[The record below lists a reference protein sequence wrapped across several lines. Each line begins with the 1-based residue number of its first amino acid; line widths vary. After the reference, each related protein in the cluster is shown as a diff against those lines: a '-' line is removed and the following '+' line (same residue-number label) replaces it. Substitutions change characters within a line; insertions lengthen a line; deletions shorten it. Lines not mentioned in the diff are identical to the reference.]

1 MNPFESLYQEKLC
14 SLQESYQLI
23 QDGDF
28 IAVGAVGCEPMGF
41 LQYLHTIADRIQHVH
56 VAHSLEMLRYPFL
69 TDDAFRE
76 KFTSDSF
83 FLMGPGRESVRSGRK
98 EYLPGN
104 LHDAIKR
111 QIDENQIDVFVCAV
125 TPMDSMGYFRMSLS
139 NIGESQYAAAAKHII
154 LEVVPSLPVVYGEN
168 QIHIS
173 EVDAVFECDRKYP
186 VLPREEL
193 TEEDRMIGQNVAPLV
208 PDGST
213 IQLGIGAIP
222 DAIAQAFM
230 DKKDLG
236 VHTEMITSSIAD
248 LVEAGVVTG
257 RCKTLHKG
265 QIVGTFALGD
275 EKLYQ
280 LMDRNPAINIM
291 PGNYVNSPSVIA
303 KNDNMVS
310 INTAI
315 AVDFSGQVASESL
328 GPLQYSGSGGQSD
341 TAMGAIHA
349 INGKSIIALRS
360 TAKNGTISTISPFL
374 PQGSIVTLS
383 RNNVDYI
390 VTEYGVAK
398 MKGQSTKQRAKNLIA
413 IAHPAFRES
422 LEKQAAEL
430 GLI

>member
-1 MNPFESLYQEKLC
+1 MNPFEAQYQEKRC
-14 SLQESYQLI
+14 SLEQAYQLVH
-23 QDGDF
+23 DGDF
-28 IAVGAVGCEPMGF
+28 IAVGAVGCEPIGF
-41 LQYLHTIADRIQHVH
+41 LQNLHTIADRINHVH

-69 TDDAFRE
+69 TYDACQE

-83 FLMGPGRESVRSGRK
+83 FLMGPGREAVRAGRK

-111 QIDENQIDVFVCAV
+111 QIDENEIDVFVCAV
-125 TPMDSMGYFRMSLS
+125 TPMDDMGYFRMSLS
-139 NIGESQYAAAAKHII
+139 NIGESQYAAAAKRII

-173 EVDAVFECDRKYP
+173 EVDAIYECDRKYP
-186 VLPREEL
+186 ILPREEL
-193 TEEDRMIGQNVAPLV
+193 TEEDRLIGENVAPLV

-222 DAIAQAFM
+222 DAIAQAFRG
-230 DKKDLG
+230 KKDLG

-275 EKLYQ
+275 QKLYR
-280 LMDRNPAINIM
+280 LMDKNPAISIM

-303 KNDNMVS
+303 QNANMIS

-315 AVDFSGQVASESL
+315 AVDLSGQVASESL

-341 TAMGAIHA
+341 TAIGAIHSV
-349 INGKSIIALRS
+349 NGKSIIALRS
-360 TAKNGTISTISPFL
+360 TAKQGTISTISPFL
-374 PQGSIVTLS
+374 PQGSVVTLS

-398 MKGQSTKQRAKNLIA
+398 MKAQSTKQRARNLIA

-422 LEKQAAEL
+422 LTKQAEEL
-430 GLI
+430 SLI